1 MSSKE
6 KLIIEFRDQLIK
18 FLDELIDQFP
28 SESQFIIIR
37 ILVKDQILI
46 EDVLGQFIKDILPEK
61 NNIKQRKDTFFT
73 DNKFL
78 KTKNGSLFKTVWE
91 CPQLDKEDRE
101 IIWKWI
107 DLFVL
112 TLKSFYPYLLTSIKY
127 QVLH

>member
-61 NNIKQRKDTFFT
+61 NNIKNRKDC
-73 DNKFL
+73 
-78 KTKNGSLFKTVWE
+78 V
-91 CPQLDKEDRE
+91 
-101 IIWKWI
+101 
-107 DLFVL
+107 
-112 TLKSFYPYLLTSIKY
+112 FYK
-127 QVLH
+127 

>member
-107 DLFVL
+107 DLFV
-112 TLKSFYPYLLTSIKY
+112 YLGEQYYDQYGFIKGWEN
-127 QVLH
+127 

>member
-61 NNIKQRKDTFFT
+61 NNIKQRKDAFFT

-107 DLFVL
+107 DLFV
-112 TLKSFYPYLLTSIKY
+112 YLGEQYYDQYGFIKGWEN
-127 QVLH
+127 

>member
-46 EDVLGQFIKDILPEK
+46 EDVVFQLFDI
-61 NNIKQRKDTFFT
+61 
-73 DNKFL
+73 
-78 KTKNGSLFKTVWE
+78 
-91 CPQLDKEDRE
+91 
-101 IIWKWI
+101 
-107 DLFVL
+107 
-112 TLKSFYPYLLTSIKY
+112 
-127 QVLH
+127 